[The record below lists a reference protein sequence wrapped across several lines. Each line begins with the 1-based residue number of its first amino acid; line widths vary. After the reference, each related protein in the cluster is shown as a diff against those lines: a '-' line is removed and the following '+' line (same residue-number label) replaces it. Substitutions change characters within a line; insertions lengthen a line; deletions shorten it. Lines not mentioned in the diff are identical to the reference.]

1 MKKIVSLAAI
11 LGLLISTLTGCMP
24 AQGQAAEGGQQST
37 TGSIIMIVL
46 WIAIIVGFF
55 YFMII
60 RPQKKE
66 QKKMQA
72 LHDSMEVGDCV
83 LTTSGFYGII
93 IDITDD
99 TVIVEFGNN
108 KNCRIPMQKAAITQV
123 EKAESEE

>member
-24 AQGQAAEGGQQST
+24 AQGQVAEGGQQST

-66 QKKMQA
+66 QKRMSTMLSELA
-72 LHDSMEVGDCV
+72 IGDSV
-83 LTTSGFYGII
+83 LTNSGFYGVV
-93 IDITDD
+93 IDIADD

-108 KNCRIPMQKAAITQV
+108 KNCRIPMQKTAISQV
-123 EKAESEE
+123 EKANN